1 MEDIRAGK
9 NSYETGGFDGIGFDG
24 IGFDGIGF
32 VPGQGIWGIYSIMQ
46 LTKW

>member
-9 NSYETGGFDGIGFDG
+9 NAYETG
-24 IGFDGIGF
+24 GFDGIGF